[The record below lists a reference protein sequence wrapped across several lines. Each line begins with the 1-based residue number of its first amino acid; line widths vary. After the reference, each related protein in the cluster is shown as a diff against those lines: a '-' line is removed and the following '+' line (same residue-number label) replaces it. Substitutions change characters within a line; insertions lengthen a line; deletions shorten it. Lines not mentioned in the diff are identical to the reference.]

1 MVPEEE
7 TVIEGAKRRG
17 RTAEGF
23 VTELITRQVSVL
35 HPQKAAEEP

>member
-1 MVPEEE
+1 MIPEE